1 MEMEREKEKEKKK
14 EANRGAILCATS
26 LFQSS
31 LPTSYPMNNTGGL
44 FFLQESRSKNTI
56 QGWFLDSDFKK
67 KVQSRGGFWI
77 QIFEKKGETISPFFA

>member
-1 MEMEREKEKEKKK
+1 MLKKKTGRKRKGKGKEKEKEKEMEMEREKEKEKKK

-56 QGWFLDSDFKK
+56 
-67 KVQSRGGFWI
+67 
-77 QIFEKKGETISPFFA
+77 